1 MAKLLTHSS
10 ASYSPTLTQKS
21 QHKLLSQ
28 IAGEM
33 RVMSFFPHPSTDEPN
48 STREVSGNLHKPPI
62 QPNIQTALQR
72 QDKRKEEK
80 SNWLKRNSDTPTPR
94 ISNTNIFKRART
106 NTRVRVNRNS
116 CNN

>member
-1 MAKLLTHSS
+1 M
-10 ASYSPTLTQKS
+10 TLTQKS

-106 NTRVRVNRNS
+106 NKK
-116 CNN
+116 